1 MRKLFA
7 STALVAMTVAGAAS
21 AQTAAPATDAPAPA
35 AAPAATP
42 AMAPANPAASPAIAN
57 AATDLNL
64 RSEPQSTA
72 SVLGVIASG
81 DEVSVTGC
89 IETANWCQVTYKDQT
104 GWAYGDYLTTKV
116 GDTIE
121 PLYPNRQAVG
131 VTVVE
136 TPAANPQ
143 ETPNTAVGAAGGAAM
158 GAVVGGPVGALVGAA
173 IGGATGNA
181 ATPEP
186 APEVRTYITENPQQ
200 PIILDGEVVV
210 GAGIPDSVTL
220 YEIPNQ
226 PDYRYV
232 VVNNQPVLVN
242 PADRRIVY
250 IYR

>member
-21 AQTAAPATDAPAPA
+21 AQTAAT
-35 AAPAATP
+35 
-42 AMAPANPAASPAIAN
+42 

-72 SVLGVIASG
+72 SILGVIANG
-81 DEVSVTGC
+81 DEVSVAGC
-89 IETANWCQVTYKDQT
+89 IESANWCQVTYKDQT
-104 GWAYGDYLTTKV
+104 GWAYGDYLTAKV
-116 GDTIE
+116 GEKIE
-121 PLYPNRQAVG
+121 PLYPNRQAIG

-136 TPAANPQ
+136 APAVDPARRTQ
-143 ETPNTAVGAAGGAAM
+143 DTAVGGATGAAV
-158 GAVVGGPVGALVGAA
+158 GAVVAGPVGALVGAA
-173 IGGATGNA
+173 IGGSAGA
-181 ATPEP
+181 AAGMEP
-186 APEVRTYITENPQQ
+186 APEVRTYITENPHD
-200 PIILDGEVVV
+200 PVVLDGEVVV

-242 PADRRIVY
+242 PTDRRIVY